1 MRRKMST
8 RKSSKK
14 SGGGCGCGGMEMLGF
29 PKSGGF
35 FGLFGGQE
43 QLKPVQGESS
53 GSTGVGQ
60 SPIMQKSSEM
70 IQPSASFGGPSM
82 GDSQEMMQPRKRSS
96 MDGEVMAKSRR
107 GDMNSPERSRDKKN
121 RVVTEIM
128 TLKSEVQRIKE
139 QLSKMNSSFKMD
151 DSPGLFGGYRAT
163 KKNRK
168 YLKKYKQGRS
178 IGFTMRSSL
187 KAKGLIPRANGTYKI
202 SKKYRG

>member
-1 MRRKMST
+1 MRRKIGT

-14 SGGGCGCGGMEMLGF
+14 GGGCGCGGMEMLGF

-60 SPIMQKSSEM
+60 SPIMPKSSEM
-70 IQPSASFGGPSM
+70 FLPSGSVGGPSM
-82 GDSQEMMQPRKRSS
+82 EDSQEMMRPRKRQS
-96 MDGEVMAKSRR
+96 MDGEVMVKSRR
-107 GDMNSPERSRDKKN
+107 GDMNSPEKSRDKKS
-121 RVVTEIM
+121 RVVSEIM
-128 TLKSEVQRIKE
+128 SLKSEVQRIKE

>member
-1 MRRKMST
+1 MRRKIGT

-60 SPIMQKSSEM
+60 SPIMPKSSQM
-70 IQPSASFGGPSM
+70 IQQSSSVGGPSM
-82 GDSQEMMQPRKRSS
+82 GDSQEMMRPRKRSS
-96 MDGEVMAKSRR
+96 MNGEVVSR
-107 GDMNSPERSRDKKN
+107 EKKN
-121 RVVTEIM
+121 RVVSEIM

>member
-1 MRRKMST
+1 MRRKIGT

-60 SPIMQKSSEM
+60 SPIMPTGSV
-70 IQPSASFGGPSM
+70 GGPSM
-82 GDSQEMMQPRKRSS
+82 GDSQEMMQPRKRPS
-96 MDGEVMAKSRR
+96 MDGEVMVKSRR
-107 GDMNSPERSRDKKN
+107 GDMNSPEKSRDKKS

-128 TLKSEVQRIKE
+128 SLKSEVQRIKE

>member
-1 MRRKMST
+1 MRRKIGT

-60 SPIMQKSSEM
+60 SPIMPTGSV
-70 IQPSASFGGPSM
+70 GGPSM
-82 GDSQEMMQPRKRSS
+82 EDSQEMMRPRKRPS
-96 MDGEVMAKSRR
+96 MDGEVMVKSRR
-107 GDMNSPERSRDKKN
+107 GDMNSPEKSRDKKS
-121 RVVTEIM
+121 RVVSEIM
-128 TLKSEVQRIKE
+128 SLKSEVQRIKE

>member
-1 MRRKMST
+1 MRRELSSRTT
-8 RKSSKK
+8 RKSSRKN
-14 SGGGCGCGGMEMLGF
+14 GGGCGCGGMEMLGF

-35 FGLFGGQE
+35 MGLFGGQE
-43 QLKPVQGESS
+43 QLKPVQDQTVTMAKPDQTVLQGN
-53 GSTGVGQ
+53 
-60 SPIMQKSSEM
+60 
-70 IQPSASFGGPSM
+70 SFGSASM
-82 GDSQEMMQPRKRSS
+82 GDSQQMIQPRKRSS
-96 MDGEVMAKSRR
+96 MNEEGMVKSSR
-107 GDMNSPERSRDKKN
+107 GDKGSPERKK

-128 TLKSEVQRIKE
+128 SLKSEVQRIKE

-163 KKNRK
+163 RKNRN
-168 YLKKYKQGRS
+168 YLKKYKQGKS

>member
-1 MRRKMST
+1 MRRKIGT

-53 GSTGVGQ
+53 GFSGVGQ
-60 SPIMQKSSEM
+60 SPIMPKSSQM
-70 IQPSASFGGPSM
+70 IQQSSSVGGPSM
-82 GDSQEMMQPRKRSS
+82 GDSQEMMRPRKRSS
-96 MDGEVMAKSRR
+96 MNGEVVSR
-107 GDMNSPERSRDKKN
+107 EKKN
-121 RVVTEIM
+121 RVVSEIM